1 MLDDAM
7 KRLITTYRAGS
18 VATVNDDGTP
28 AVSPKATF
36 VIVDDVTLAFGNIR
50 SPGTLA
56 NISKRPAVEIN
67 FIDVLTRRA
76 VRVAGTARIVAKAAA
91 GETLAQAMRADWAE
105 YIDHMSSYVEI
116 TITRAELILSPAY
129 DLGYTESELR
139 RANFDKL
146 TRAT

>member
-129 DLGYTESELR
+129 DL
-139 RANFDKL
+139 
-146 TRAT
+146 

>member
-1 MLDDAM
+1 M
-7 KRLITTYRAGS
+7 
-18 VATVNDDGTP
+18 
-28 AVSPKATF
+28 
-36 VIVDDVTLAFGNIR
+36 
-50 SPGTLA
+50 
-56 NISKRPAVEIN
+56 EIN

-129 DLGYTESELR
+129 DLGHTESELR
-139 RANFDKL
+139 KANLDKL